1 MKKFI
6 AILSTA
12 AFLGMTSSYA
22 YAECS
27 TDELT
32 EKTQKVASLMEQVA
46 SKIGNGVDANEFT
59 AESTKLN
66 EAGNALGNGDTD
78 KACTMYDEFIAWA
91 EKQ

>member
-6 AILSTA
+6 TVLSTV

-22 YAECS
+22 YAGCS

-32 EKTQKVASLMEQVA
+32 EKTQKVSSLMEQVA
-46 SKIGNGVDANEFT
+46 SKIGNGVDPDEFT
-59 AESTKLN
+59 AESGKLN
-66 EAGNALGNGDTD
+66 EAGTALSSGDTD
-78 KACTMYDEFIAWA
+78 KACTLYDEFIAWA